1 MTSPENKLKL
11 ANERHLAR
19 MQHKKAVIDA
29 SIDAAQT
36 SRGLLLINT
45 GTGKGKSTAAFGLLA
60 RSLGHGMKAV
70 VIQFIKGRSDTGEE
84 AFFRNAANLTW
95 HVMGDGFT
103 WETQNAEQ
111 DKQSAK
117 TAWSLVC
124 TYLQDEMIDLVIL
137 DEFTYALKYQW
148 LTIEEVTEALESRPM
163 MQHVVITGRAAPE
176 GLITI
181 ADTVSEINLVKHA
194 FKDGV
199 QAMPG
204 IEW

>member
-1 MTSPENKLKL
+1 M
-11 ANERHLAR
+11 AR
-19 MQHKKAVIDA
+19 MQRKKTVIDA
-29 SIDAAQT
+29 SIDAAQEA
-36 SRGLLLINT
+36 RGLLLINT
-45 GTGKGKSTAAFGLLA
+45 GNGKGKSTAAFGLLA

-84 AFFRNAANLTW
+84 AFFRNAANLSW

-111 DKQSAK
+111 DRLSARA
-117 TAWSLVC
+117 AWNLVC
-124 TYLQDEMIDLVIL
+124 TYLKDESINLLIL

-148 LTIEEVTEALESRPM
+148 LSIEEVTEALESRPM

-176 GLITI
+176 GLIAI